1 MAATFAAYK
10 LAAAAVDTEQAAA
23 VDNNTNNFDTTLT
36 RLNIVA
42 FICYYMIQLK
52 DTRFIIFSIEI
63 SALT

>member
-1 MAATFAAYK
+1 MAATFAECK

-52 DTRFIIFSIEI
+52 ELE
-63 SALT
+63 ALRHSKGQAERL